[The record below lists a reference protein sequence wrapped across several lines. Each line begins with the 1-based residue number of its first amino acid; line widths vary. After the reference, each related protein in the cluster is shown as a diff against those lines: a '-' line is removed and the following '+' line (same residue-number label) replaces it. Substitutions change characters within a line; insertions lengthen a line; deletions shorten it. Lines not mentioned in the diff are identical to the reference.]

1 MKLLVTRP
9 QPGGDATAARLRA
22 LGHGVVTA
30 PLMVTEA
37 VTWQPPGS
45 APQAIM
51 LTSAFAARLADAN
64 AYHALPVFVV
74 GAATARAAAAAGFR
88 DVRACGGTVQ
98 ALLEAAAA
106 HGVMSILH
114 LAGADRTPAPIPA
127 ALAVATRVVY
137 RARLLPLAALP
148 ATDWVL
154 LYSARTAAHFGA
166 EADRLG
172 VDRRSVA
179 IAAISTA
186 ALAAAGPGWGSAV
199 AAVGPDEDS
208 LLAAIGVPCQ

>member
-9 QPGGDATAARLRA
+9 QPGGDATAARLRV
-22 LGHGVVTA
+22 LGHDVMTA

-37 VTWQPPGS
+37 VAWQPPGS

-98 ALLEAAAA
+98 ALLDAAAA
-106 HGVMSILH
+106 YGVTSILH
-114 LAGADRTPAPIPA
+114 LAGADRTPALVPA
-127 ALAVATRVVY
+127 ALSVTTCIVY
-137 RARLLPLAALP
+137 RARLLLLAGLP

-166 EADRLG
+166 ETDRLG
-172 VDRRSVA
+172 IDRHSVA

-186 ALAAAGPGWGSAV
+186 ALAAAGSGWGRAV
-199 AAVGPDEDS
+199 AAAQPDEDS